1 MQIIIHRGTHQIG
14 GCATEIRSGGTRILI
29 DFGEELNGGS
39 ELKIN
44 GVTDGTA
51 DCDGVLFTH
60 YHGDHIGLVD
70 TVLPQIKL
78 YAGEA
83 SKQIMITLNNK
94 TKQYDRQRLESI
106 DTFTAG
112 RSFYIG
118 EIKITPFSVDH
129 SAYDS
134 YMFLIEAEGKKI
146 LHTGDF
152 RSHGF
157 RGKGLKSVI
166 EKYVKHID
174 VLICEGTTVKGGHD
188 TVMTEY
194 DLHVAA
200 KKYLTENK
208 YVFVICSSTNFD
220 RIAAFCNAVPRGIYR
235 VCDKYQLDM
244 LEIVREY
251 SRKYTD
257 LYAFEKMC
265 YYTDALYDK
274 MRKRGFCMFVRLGNP
289 YHHKIMESFS
299 DLDPKVVYSMWSGY
313 LKESE
318 NAEFIS
324 GFSVDKLHTSG
335 HADIETIKT
344 VISETSPK
352 IIIPIHTEAP
362 DEFANLAE
370 NSQVIFCNDGEIVEI

>member
-14 GCATEIRSGGTRILI
+14 GCATEIRSGSTRILI
-29 DFGEELNGGS
+29 DLGAELGGGS

-44 GVTDGTA
+44 GVTEGEA
-51 DCDGVLFTH
+51 DCGGILFTH
-60 YHGDHIGLVD
+60 YHGDHVGLIN

-83 SKQIMITLNNK
+83 SKQIMTAINNR
-94 TKQYDRQRLESI
+94 TKQYDSQRLESI
-106 DTFTAG
+106 ETFTAG

-134 YMFLIEAEGKKI
+134 YMFLIEADGKRV

-157 RGKGLKSVI
+157 RGKGLESVLK
-166 EKYVKHID
+166 KYVGHID
-174 VLICEGTTVKGGHD
+174 ALICEGTTVKGGHD
-188 TVMTEY
+188 TIMTEY
-194 DLHVAA
+194 DLHIAA
-200 KKYLTENK
+200 KKYLAENK

-220 RIAAFCNAVPRGIYR
+220 RIAAFCNAVPRGKYC
-235 VCDKYQLDM
+235 VCDKYQFDM
-244 LEIVREY
+244 LKIVREC
-251 SRKYTD
+251 SSKYTD

-265 YYTDALYDK
+265 YYSDALYDK
-274 MRKRGFCMFVRLGNP
+274 MKKRGFCMFVRLGNS
-289 YHHKIMESFS
+289 YHRKIMESFS
-299 DLDPKVVYSMWSGY
+299 DLSPKVVYSMWNGY

-318 NAEFIS
+318 NAEFIN
-324 GFSVDKLHTSG
+324 GFSIDKLHTSG

-344 VISETSPK
+344 VISETSPQV
-352 IIIPIHTEAP
+352 IIPIHTEAP
-362 DEFANLAE
+362 EQFSDLAV
-370 NSQVIFCNDGEIVEI
+370 NSKTIFCNDGESIEI